1 MFALLV
7 LENTAN
13 LLQLDVYQ
21 LNDTLTQKS
30 MILRGEE
37 ILSPLTVEQ
46 AENSRDSA
54 AMSLYS
60 ALFKYLLKM
69 INKSIK
75 GKSDFLFVGVLDIF
89 GFENFKVSFVFIVG
103 LVVSTVSSGCL
114 VVLYLSYY
122 VALYL
127 IMLYYIILYYI
138 ILYYIILYYIILYYI
153 ILYSFLL

>member
-1 MFALLV
+1 MFAVLV

-89 GFENFKVSFVFIVG
+89 GFENFKVSFVFNIEFKASITILEYVA
-103 LVVSTVSSGCL
+103 
-114 VVLYLSYY
+114 VLYL
-122 VALYL
+122 
-127 IMLYYIILYYI
+127 LYYIILCYI
-138 ILYYIILYYIILYYI
+138 ILYHNILCLLYYIII
-153 ILYSFLL
+153 

>member
-1 MFALLV
+1 MFISIV

-13 LLQLDVYQ
+13 LLQLDSYQ

-46 AENSRDSA
+46 AETSRDSA

-60 ALFKYLLKM
+60 ALFKYMIKM

-89 GFENFKVSFVFIVG
+89 GFENFKV
-103 LVVSTVSSGCL
+103 C
-114 VVLYLSYY
+114 
-122 VALYL
+122 
-127 IMLYYIILYYI
+127 
-138 ILYYIILYYIILYYI
+138 
-153 ILYSFLL
+153 